1 LTVNLET
8 EQNAAKQAL
17 ASGNKVGI
25 REYLS
30 LGISDGCVLTS
41 FARQLAVTSSDGV
54 ETKEVPGE
62 LAYKDGWAV
71 TDDN

>member
-1 LTVNLET
+1 MNLET

-30 LGISDGCVLTS
+30 LGCSDGCVLTS

-62 LAYKDGWAV
+62 LANKDGRAV
-71 TDDN
+71 ADDN